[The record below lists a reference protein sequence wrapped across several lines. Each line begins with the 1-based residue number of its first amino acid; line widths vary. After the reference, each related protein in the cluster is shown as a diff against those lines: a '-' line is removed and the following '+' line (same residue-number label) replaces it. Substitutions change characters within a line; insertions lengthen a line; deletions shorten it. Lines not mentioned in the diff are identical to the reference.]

1 MIYIKNDEEISLM
14 KKAGKIVGD
23 TLKIVES
30 IIKEGVTTNYL
41 DSKAEDYIIR
51 SKANIYG
58 FHADAARTFAI
69 GTVSSEAK
77 NLIET
82 TCDSFF
88 KSLKYAR
95 EGYFIGDIS
104 SFIQEYVENK
114 GYSIV
119 KDFTGHGI
127 GRSLHEAPEIPNF
140 GKKGT
145 GFHIKRGMAIA
156 IEPMVNLGKEHV
168 KILDDNWTV
177 VTIDNSLSAHYENTV
192 IITDGD
198 PEIITL

>member
-51 SKANIYG
+51 SKAKPSFKGYYGFPSTLCVSINNQVIHGIPSDRIIKEGDIVSVDCGANIYG

-69 GTVSSEAK
+69 GNVSSEAK

-119 KDFTGHGI
+119 KRILRAMVLVGVYMKPLKFRI
-127 GRSLHEAPEIPNF
+127 L
-140 GKKGT
+140 GKKERD
-145 GFHIKRGMAIA
+145 FISRGYGYC
-156 IEPMVNLGKEHV
+156 N
-168 KILDDNWTV
+168 
-177 VTIDNSLSAHYENTV
+177 
-192 IITDGD
+192 
-198 PEIITL
+198 

>member
-51 SKANIYG
+51 SKAKPSFKGYYGFPSTLCVSINNQVIHGIPSDRIIKEGDIVSVDCGANIYG

-69 GTVSSEAK
+69 GNVSSEAK

-82 TCDSFF
+82 T
-88 KSLKYAR
+88 
-95 EGYFIGDIS
+95 
-104 SFIQEYVENK
+104 
-114 GYSIV
+114 
-119 KDFTGHGI
+119 
-127 GRSLHEAPEIPNF
+127 
-140 GKKGT
+140 
-145 GFHIKRGMAIA
+145 
-156 IEPMVNLGKEHV
+156 
-168 KILDDNWTV
+168 
-177 VTIDNSLSAHYENTV
+177 
-192 IITDGD
+192 
-198 PEIITL
+198 